1 MHTKG
6 TLGGIAVLI
15 TLAGA
20 PLQAQT
26 SVDAG
31 VTVHSGGT
39 TVGGHVSTGPE
50 RAPVV
55 VREQPVRE
63 VIVVERMN
71 VPRGRAKG
79 WWRKQGYREVRVYSD
94 GERYYSRR
102 VDRRPQLTE
111 IVVFEREGRYYRWD
125 DGDRRGDD
133 RDHDHKH
140 GKGKGHRDD

>member
-6 TLGGIAVLI
+6 TLGGIAVLAA
-15 TLAGA
+15 LAGA

-55 VREQPVRE
+55 VREPARE
-63 VIVVERMN
+63 VIVVERVK
-71 VPRGRAKG
+71 VPRGRAHG

-94 GERYYSRR
+94 GERYYPRR
-102 VDRRPQLTE
+102 VEHRKVTE
-111 IVVFEREGRYYRWD
+111 VIVYERQGRYYRWD
-125 DGDRRGDD
+125 EVRDD
-133 RDHDHKH
+133 HHHDHGHKH
-140 GKGKGHRDD
+140 GKGKGHHHD

>member
-15 TLAGA
+15 ALAGA

-50 RAPVV
+50 RTVV
-55 VREQPVRE
+55 VREPARE
-63 VIVVERMN
+63 VVVVERMD
-71 VPRGRAKG
+71 VPHGRAHG

-94 GERYYSRR
+94 GERYYPHR
-102 VDRRPQLTE
+102 VEHRELTE
-111 IVVFEREGRYYRWD
+111 VVVYERQGRYYRWD
-125 DGDRRGDD
+125 DGD
-133 RDHDHKH
+133 HDHGPKH
-140 GKGKGHRDD
+140 GKGKGHHHD

>member
-6 TLGGIAVLI
+6 TLGGIAALI
-15 TLAGA
+15 ALAGA

-31 VTVHSGGT
+31 VVVQSGGT

-55 VREQPVRE
+55 VREPVRE
-63 VIVVERMN
+63 VIVVERMH

-111 IVVFEREGRYYRWD
+111 IIVFEREGRYYRWD
-125 DGDRRGDD
+125 DGHG
-133 RDHDHKH
+133 HK
-140 GKGKGHRDD
+140 GKGKGKKGHRD